1 MPHSTRACSQLG
13 VKASEAEI
21 GEFFDQQLDMN
32 SDGTMD
38 FEEARTA
45 FRLFRKDAES
55 WDKEREELK
64 AKVNA
69 YKLDAHKAQ
78 TELERHLKMVAPQH
92 APKRPTQDEMLDHK
106 VMVV

>member
-1 MPHSTRACSQLG
+1 
-13 VKASEAEI
+13 
-21 GEFFDQQLDMN
+21 
-32 SDGTMD
+32 MD

-64 AKVNA
+64 AKVSA
-69 YKLDAHKAQ
+69 YKLDAHNAQ
-78 TELERHLKMVAPQH
+78 NELERHLKMVAPQ
-92 APKRPTQDEMLDHK
+92 KRPTQDDLVDADK